1 MEREAVFNALE
12 AILLVADAPVSLE
25 DFRKVLE
32 HFSAEEIRELLKE
45 LDARYEG
52 HGIQVVEI
60 AEGFQFRTRQE
71 LAEVVKRFHKLNY
84 STKLSQA
91 ALETLSIIAYRQ
103 PITRQE
109 IEDIRG
115 VDCSGVIKT
124 LLDRNMLKPFGRKKV
139 AGKPV
144 TFGTTKKFLEYFG
157 LVKLTDLP
165 TLKDL
170 PGDEAAVLQ
179 EALQFNPPSDAID
192 DGEELEGEPEPVEED
207 YEAIIDGEEADS
219 DETKT
224 AETAESVSDEDDT
237 NGKDQTSKNPG

>member
-1 MEREAVFNALE
+1 MEREAAFKALE
-12 AILLVADAPVSLE
+12 AILFVADAPVTLE
-25 DFRKVLE
+25 DFHKVLE
-32 HFSAEEIRELLKE
+32 HFSVDEIRELLKE
-45 LDARYEG
+45 LDTRYG
-52 HGIQVVEI
+52 GRGIQVVEI
-60 AEGFQFRTRQE
+60 AEGFQFRTRPE
-71 LAEVVKRFHKLNY
+71 LGEVVKRFHKLNH

-124 LLDRNMLKPFGRKKV
+124 LLDRNLLKAFGRKKV
-139 AGKPV
+139 AGRPV

-179 EALQFNPPSDAID
+179 EALQFNPPSDAISD
-192 DGEELEGEPEPVEED
+192 EEFEGEPEPAEED
-207 YEAIIDGEEADS
+207 YDAIIDGEDAEADEMKTEEAE
-219 DETKT
+219 ET
-224 AETAESVSDEDDT
+224 VSDGDGSD
-237 NGKDQTSKNPG
+237 GKN

>member
-12 AILLVADAPVSLE
+12 AILFVADAPVSLE

-32 HFSAEEIRELLKE
+32 HFSVEEIRELLKE

-52 HGIQVVEI
+52 RGIQVVEI
-60 AEGFQFRTRQE
+60 AEGFQFRTRPE
-71 LAEVVKRFHKLNY
+71 LAEVVKRFHKLNH

-124 LLDRNMLKPFGRKKV
+124 LLDRNMLRAFGRKKV
-139 AGKPV
+139 AGRPV

-179 EALQFNPPSDAID
+179 EALQFNPPSDTIGD
-192 DGEELEGEPEPVEED
+192 EEFEGEPEPAEED
-207 YEAIIDGEEADS
+207 YESIIDGDDDADN

-224 AETAESVSDEDDT
+224 TETMETVSDEDNS
-237 NGKDQTSKNPG
+237 NGKN

>member
-1 MEREAVFNALE
+1 MEREAAFKALE
-12 AILLVADAPVSLE
+12 AILFVADAPVTLE
-25 DFRKVLE
+25 DFHKVLE
-32 HFSAEEIRELLKE
+32 HFSVDEIRELLKE
-45 LDARYEG
+45 LDARYG
-52 HGIQVVEI
+52 GRGIQVVEI
-60 AEGFQFRTRQE
+60 AEGFQFRTRPE
-71 LAEVVKRFHKLNY
+71 LGEVVKRFHKLNH

-124 LLDRNMLKPFGRKKV
+124 LLDRNLLKAFGRKKV
-139 AGKPV
+139 AGRPV

-165 TLKDL
+165 TLRDL

-179 EALQFNPPSDAID
+179 EALQFNPPQGAIAD
-192 DGEELEGEPEPVEED
+192 EEFEGEPEPAEED
-207 YEAIIDGEEADS
+207 YDAIIDGEDAEAD
-219 DETKT
+219 EMKT
-224 AETAESVSDEDDT
+224 EKAEKTVSDEDDSD
-237 NGKDQTSKNPG
+237 GKN

>member
-12 AILLVADAPVSLE
+12 AILFVADAPVSLE
-25 DFRKVLE
+25 DMRKVLE
-32 HFSAEEIRELLKE
+32 HYSAEDLRELLTE
-45 LDARYEG
+45 LNARYEG
-52 HGIQVVEI
+52 RGIQLVEI
-60 AEGFQFRTRQE
+60 AEGFQFRTRPE
-71 LAEVVKRFHKLNY
+71 LAEVVKRFHKLTY

-109 IEDIRG
+109 VEDIRG

-124 LLDRNMLKPFGRKKV
+124 LLDRNMLKAFGRKKV
-139 AGKPV
+139 PGKPV

-157 LVKLTDLP
+157 LTKLTDLP

-179 EALQFNPPSDAID
+179 EALQFNPPSDSFD
-192 DGEELEGEPEPVEED
+192 NDNLEGEPEPAQED
-207 YEAIIDGEEADS
+207 YETIIDGEEA
-219 DETKT
+219 ETDKT
-224 AETAESVSDEDDT
+224 EKAETIETVSDENNPD
-237 NGKDQTSKNPG
+237 GKN